1 MAENTTAS
9 RRVQA
14 AEREKAAFALR
25 IAGATYAQIG
35 AQLGVT
41 GCAAHKMVKRVLER
55 TRGETDAE
63 AVELR
68 RLETERLDALQ
79 VALWGLA
86 SKGDAGAID
95 RILKI
100 MERRARLLGLDAPT
114 RGDVTSGG
122 QPLTFRVVY
131 DRDERDGLEN
141 LKADTDTD
149 TER

>member
-1 MAENTTAS
+1 MAKNETTG
-9 RRVQA
+9 RIVQA

-25 IAGATYAQIG
+25 IAGATYTQIG
-35 AQLGVT
+35 AQLGISRSGAYRAV
-41 GCAAHKMVKRVLER
+41 ARVLER
-55 TRGETDAE
+55 TRNDADTG
-63 AVELR
+63 ANELR

-86 SKGDAGAID
+86 SKGDTGAID

-141 LKADTDTD
+141 LEADTDAD

>member
-86 SKGDAGAID
+86 SKGTVGYTASTSSVNWSGMTCNYFASDGHIESAP
-95 RILKI
+95 
-100 MERRARLLGLDAPT
+100 LD
-114 RGDVTSGG
+114 
-122 QPLTFRVVY
+122 
-131 DRDERDGLEN
+131 
-141 LKADTDTD
+141 
-149 TER
+149 

>member
-63 AVELR
+63 AV
-68 RLETERLDALQ
+68 
-79 VALWGLA
+79 
-86 SKGDAGAID
+86 GD
-95 RILKI
+95 
-100 MERRARLLGLDAPT
+100 GLDFEHLSADIIAAIC
-114 RGDVTSGG
+114 GKFGNVTWD
-122 QPLTFRVVY
+122 F
-131 DRDERDGLEN
+131 E
-141 LKADTDTD
+141 
-149 TER
+149 

>member
-1 MAENTTAS
+1 MAENETAS
-9 RRVQA
+9 RRAQA
-14 AEREKAAFALR
+14 AEHEKAAFALR

-41 GCAAHKMVKRVLER
+41 RQAAYKMVARVLER
-55 TRGETDAE
+55 TRNDADTG
-63 AVELR
+63 ANELR

-141 LKADTDTD
+141 LEADTDAD
-149 TER
+149 AER

>member
-14 AEREKAAFALR
+14 AAREKAAFALR

-79 VALWGLA
+79 VALWCWALFA
-86 SKGDAGAID
+86 LCAAALWLLDIVTLGAW
-95 RILKI
+95 
-100 MERRARLLGLDAPT
+100 RR
-114 RGDVTSGG
+114 
-122 QPLTFRVVY
+122 
-131 DRDERDGLEN
+131 E
-141 LKADTDTD
+141 
-149 TER
+149 